1 MSHLKW
7 GNYTVRSGGHDIE
20 AAKAVVE
27 FYVTRED
34 LVNAAVMAIDEVVI
48 DWKANSG
55 EIKFASARLN
65 RVAIERK
72 LREMLQSYGTI
83 FTEFGADGKTIAF
96 GEVYTWMCEEAEV
109 AVARLY
115 PHLDR

>member
-7 GNYTVRSGGHDIE
+7 GNFTVQSGGHRIE
-20 AAKAVVE
+20 AAKANVE

-34 LVNAAVMAIDEVVI
+34 LVNAAIMAIDEVVI
-48 DWKANSG
+48 DWKASSN
-55 EIKFASARLN
+55 EIEFAGSRLN
-65 RVAIERK
+65 RNAIERK

-96 GEVYTWMCEEAEV
+96 GDVYAQMCTAAEV